1 MTLDDI
7 RSLDI
12 RNAGS
17 WPIPIK
23 ALSLLLVLVAVL
35 GIGYFLDIQAQL
47 ETLDRARIE
56 EKQLRLTFE
65 NKSERAA
72 NLDLYVS
79 QLVEMERSFGSML
92 RRLPNKNEVSEL
104 LVDVSQTGLSNGL
117 EFNLFK
123 PKAERVQEFY
133 AELPIDIRVKGSYH
147 QFAQFVSGLSAL
159 PRIVTVHNVTI
170 KGIKK
175 ELSVSALLKTY
186 RYLGDEE

>member
-7 RSLDI
+7 RSLDL
-12 RNAGS
+12 RSAGT
-17 WPIPIK
+17 WPVPIK
-23 ALSLLLVLVAVL
+23 ALSLLLVLVVVL
-35 GIGYFLDIQAQL
+35 GVGYFLDIQAQL
-47 ETLDRARIE
+47 ETLDRARSE
-56 EKQLRLTFE
+56 EVQLRLTFE
-65 NKSERAA
+65 NRSERAA
-72 NLDLYVS
+72 NLDVYVS
-79 QLVEMERSFGSML
+79 QLIEMERSFGSML

-123 PKAERVQEFY
+123 PKAERVKEFY

-159 PRIVTVHNVTI
+159 PRIVTVHNVAI
-170 KGIKK
+170 RGSKK
-175 ELSVSALLKTY
+175 NLSVSALLKTY